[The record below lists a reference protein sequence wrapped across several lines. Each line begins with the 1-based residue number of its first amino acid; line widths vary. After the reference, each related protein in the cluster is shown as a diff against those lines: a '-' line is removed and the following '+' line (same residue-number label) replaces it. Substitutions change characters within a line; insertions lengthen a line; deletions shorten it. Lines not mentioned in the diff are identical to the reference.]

1 MEKYY
6 IYCRYE
12 FISSE
17 GKKWCKWFRVDKGY
31 DDEESAK
38 SQIEIISSTSKEI
51 DKSTK
56 MKHEY
61 EIRLQDE
68 TLIPQIKMRRPKG
81 RPKKFST
88 DELDKI
94 IKVLSKNGQV
104 KIDDIVDFAKNNNI
118 SSIALSDTNMYGTME
133 FIKKC
138 ESNSI
143 KPIIGLEVL
152 LEEFNILLY
161 AKNYEGYKSLIKLST
176 IQSERRVEVNECNC
190 TAYRA

>member
-17 GKKWCKWFRVDKGY
+17 GKKWCKWFRVDKAY
-31 DDEESAK
+31 NDEESAK

-94 IKVLSKNGQV
+94 IKVLNKNGQV
-104 KIDDIVDFAKNNNI
+104 KIDDIVAPYLYNDDEAQKYIQEHLKDKNKWIRYWYDNNDVLYLILKNNSEKVFN
-118 SSIALSDTNMYGTME
+118 YGE
-133 FIKKC
+133 D
-138 ESNSI
+138 
-143 KPIIGLEVL
+143 
-152 LEEFNILLY
+152 
-161 AKNYEGYKSLIKLST
+161 
-176 IQSERRVEVNECNC
+176 
-190 TAYRA
+190 